1 MKTTKIADNY
11 EDYKGSGVYADLLL
25 DLTFKKAFNPDTQN
39 KVCLIELLNALLEG
53 EIDEPIEDVQSR
65 DKEHNDGSN
74 ENRTT
79 IFDLH
84 CVDSKNRKF
93 IIEVQIAKQENIVN
107 RAIYYAAQTVVSQGD
122 RGRGYKYGLDPVIT
136 VVFMEFSV
144 FDEQD
149 KYLRKAMLREKDG
162 TRISRTLNFVFVE
175 LPKFRKKLEELETN
189 LDKCLYALC
198 HIKELRKMPSKYT
211 GSSFELLFRTAE
223 LAKFSKEE
231 QKMIDAAQKAK
242 WDAYAIQSY
251 REQEDARIRE
261 EAARLRAE
269 KARVREESA
278 RVREEEARIQKERS
292 RVQEEASRVQEEAS
306 RVQEEVSRVQEENA
320 RVQAEKSRVQAEK
333 SRLQE
338 ETVRI
343 QEEISRQQKEAARL
357 RNENVLICE
366 KQVQLDEMKLNLQ
379 KEKLQL
385 AKRLKMSGVP
395 LNELASIFQLSQQE
409 LENI

>member
-53 EIDEPIEDVQSR
+53 EIEEPIEDVQSR

-261 EAARLRAE
+261 EAVRLRAE
-269 KARVREESA
+269 KARVQAE
-278 RVREEEARIQKERS
+278 KS
-292 RVQEEASRVQEEAS
+292 RLQEETV

-320 RVQAEKSRVQAEK
+320 RVQAEK

-366 KQVQLDEMKLNLQ
+366 KQAQLDEMKLNLQ

>member
-292 RVQEEASRVQEEAS
+292 RVQEEASRVQEE
-306 RVQEEVSRVQEENA
+306 VSRVQEENA
-320 RVQAEKSRVQAEK
+320 RVQAEKSRVQEETVRIQEEK

-366 KQVQLDEMKLNLQ
+366 KQAQLDEMKLNLQ

>member
-1 MKTTKIADNY
+1 MKTTNVPDNY
-11 EDYKGSGVYADLLL
+11 EDYRGSGVYADLLL

-84 CVDSKNRKF
+84 CVDTKKRKF
-93 IIEVQIAKQENIVN
+93 IIEVQIAPQENIVN
-107 RAIYYAAQTVVSQGD
+107 RAIYYASQTVVSQGE
-122 RGRGYKYGLDPVIT
+122 RGRGYSYSLDPVIT
-136 VVFMEFSV
+136 VMFMEFSV

-162 TRISRTLNFVFVE
+162 ARISQTLNFVFVE
-175 LPKFRKKLEELETN
+175 LPKFRKKLEELETD

-251 REQEDARIRE
+251 REKESARLQEESARLQEESARLQEESVRLQEKDVRLQKEKSRLQEENTRMQE
-261 EAARLRAE
+261 EAARIQEENARVQAE
-269 KARVREESA
+269 KSCL
-278 RVREEEARIQKERS
+278 
-292 RVQEEASRVQEEAS
+292 
-306 RVQEEVSRVQEENA
+306 QEENA
-320 RVQAEKSRVQAEK
+320 RVQAEKSRLQEENTRVQAEK

-338 ETVRI
+338 ENARV
-343 QEEISRQQKEAARL
+343 QEEAARL
-357 RNENVLICE
+357 QEE
-366 KQVQLDEMKLNLQ
+366 KRHVAKL
-379 KEKLQL
+379 
-385 AKRLKMSGVP
+385 LKASGVP
-395 LNELASIFQLSQQE
+395 LDEIAARIHLSKEELKTL
-409 LENI
+409 

>member
-1 MKTTKIADNY
+1 MKTTKIADSY

-65 DKEHNDGSN
+65 NKEYNDGSN

-84 CVDSKNRKF
+84 CVDTKRRKF

-107 RAIYYAAQTVVSQGD
+107 RAIYYAAQTIVSQGE
-122 RGRGYKYGLDPVIT
+122 RGRGYGYGLDPVIT

-162 TRISRTLNFVFVE
+162 ARISRTLNFVFVE
-175 LPKFRKKLEELETN
+175 LPKFRKKLEELDTN

-198 HIKELRKMPSKYT
+198 HIKELRKMPSTYT

-251 REQEDARIRE
+251 REKEDARIRE
-261 EAARLRAE
+261 EKARIRAE
-269 KARVREESA
+269 KARVREE
-278 RVREEEARIQKERS
+278 EARLQAEKSRVQEENA
-292 RVQEEASRVQEEAS
+292 RVQEEASRVQEEA
-306 RVQEEVSRVQEENA
+306 A
-320 RVQAEKSRVQAEK
+320 RV
-333 SRLQE
+333 
-338 ETVRI
+338 

-357 RNENVLICE
+357 LNENVLICE
-366 KQVQLDEMKLNLQ
+366 KQAQLDEMKLNLQ
-379 KEKLQL
+379 KEKLQF

>member
-1 MKTTKIADNY
+1 MKTTNVPDNY
-11 EDYKGSGVYADLLL
+11 EDYRGSGVYADLLL

-261 EAARLRAE
+261 EAARLRTE
-269 KARVREESA
+269 KARVPAE
-278 RVREEEARIQKERS
+278 KS
-292 RVQEEASRVQEEAS
+292 RVQEEASRVQAEKS
-306 RVQEEVSRVQEENA
+306 RVQEEVSRVQE
-320 RVQAEKSRVQAEK
+320 
-333 SRLQE
+333 
-338 ETVRI
+338 
-343 QEEISRQQKEAARL
+343 EAARL

-366 KQVQLDEMKLNLQ
+366 KQAQLDEMKLNLQ

>member
-84 CVDSKNRKF
+84 CVDTKKRKF
-93 IIEVQIAKQENIVN
+93 IIEVQIAPQENIVN
-107 RAIYYAAQTVVSQGD
+107 RAIYYASQTVVSQGE
-122 RGRGYKYGLDPVIT
+122 RGRGYSYSLDPVIT
-136 VVFMEFSV
+136 VMFMEFSV

-162 TRISRTLNFVFVE
+162 ARISQTLNFVFVE
-175 LPKFRKKLEELETN
+175 LPKFRKKLEELETD

-261 EAARLRAE
+261 EAARLRTE
-269 KARVREESA
+269 K
-278 RVREEEARIQKERS
+278 
-292 RVQEEASRVQEEAS
+292 
-306 RVQEEVSRVQEENA
+306 A

-333 SRLQE
+333 F
-338 ETVRI
+338 RI

-366 KQVQLDEMKLNLQ
+366 KQAQLDEMKLNLQ

>member
-25 DLTFKKAFNPDTQN
+25 DVTFKKAFNPDTQN
-39 KVCLIELLNALLEG
+39 KVCLIALLNALLEG

-65 DKEHNDGSN
+65 DKEYNDGSN
-74 ENRTT
+74 ESRTT

-84 CVDSKNRKF
+84 CVDTKRRKF

-107 RAIYYAAQTVVSQGD
+107 RAIYYASQTVVSQGD

-198 HIKELRKMPSKYT
+198 HIKELRKMPSTYT

-251 REQEDARIRE
+251 REQEDARLRNEDTRLRNEDARIRE
-261 EAARLRAE
+261 EKARIRAE
-269 KARVREESA
+269 KARVREEEA
-278 RVREEEARIQKERS
+278 RVQAEKFHLQEENA
-292 RVQEEASRVQEEAS
+292 RVQEEASRVQEEF
-306 RVQEEVSRVQEENA
+306 
-320 RVQAEKSRVQAEK
+320 
-333 SRLQE
+333 
-338 ETVRI
+338 
-343 QEEISRQQKEAARL
+343 SRQQKEATRL
-357 RNENVLICE
+357 LNENVLICE
-366 KQVQLDEMKLNLQ
+366 KQAQLDEMKLNLQ

>member
-65 DKEHNDGSN
+65 DKEYSDGSN
-74 ENRTT
+74 ESRTT

-107 RAIYYAAQTVVSQGD
+107 RAIYYASQTVVSQGD

-198 HIKELRKMPSKYT
+198 HIKELRKMPSTYT

-251 REQEDARIRE
+251 REKEDARIRE
-261 EAARLRAE
+261 EADRLRAE
-269 KARVREESA
+269 KARVREEEA
-278 RVREEEARIQKERS
+278 RVQAEKS
-292 RVQEEASRVQEEAS
+292 HLQEEA
-306 RVQEEVSRVQEENA
+306 A
-320 RVQAEKSRVQAEK
+320 RVQAEKSRVQEETV
-333 SRLQE
+333 RLQE
-338 ETVRI
+338 EASRV

-357 RNENVLICE
+357 RDENVLICE
-366 KQVQLDEMKLNLQ
+366 KQAQLDEMKLNLQ

>member
-1 MKTTKIADNY
+1 MKTTNVPDNY
-11 EDYKGSGVYADLLL
+11 EDYRGSGVYADLLL

-84 CVDSKNRKF
+84 CVDTKKRKF
-93 IIEVQIAKQENIVN
+93 IIEVQIAPQENIVN
-107 RAIYYAAQTVVSQGD
+107 RAIYYASQTVVSQGE
-122 RGRGYKYGLDPVIT
+122 RGRGYSYSLDPVIT
-136 VVFMEFSV
+136 VMFMEFSV

-162 TRISRTLNFVFVE
+162 ARISQTLNFVFVE
-175 LPKFRKKLEELETN
+175 LPKFRKKLEELETD

-251 REQEDARIRE
+251 REKESARLQEESARLQEESVRLQEESVRLQEKDVRLQKEKSRLQEENTRMQE
-261 EAARLRAE
+261 EAARIQEENARVQAE
-269 KARVREESA
+269 KSCL
-278 RVREEEARIQKERS
+278 
-292 RVQEEASRVQEEAS
+292 
-306 RVQEEVSRVQEENA
+306 QEENA
-320 RVQAEKSRVQAEK
+320 RVQAEKSRLQEENARVQAEK
-333 SRLQE
+333 SCLQE
-338 ETVRI
+338 EKRHV
-343 QEEISRQQKEAARL
+343 A
-357 RNENVLICE
+357 
-366 KQVQLDEMKLNLQ
+366 KL
-379 KEKLQL
+379 
-385 AKRLKMSGVP
+385 LKASGVP
-395 LNELASIFQLSQQE
+395 LDEIAARIHLSKEELKTL
-409 LENI
+409 

>member
-107 RAIYYAAQTVVSQGD
+107 RAIYYASQTVVSQGD

-261 EAARLRAE
+261 EAARLRTE
-269 KARVREESA
+269 K
-278 RVREEEARIQKERS
+278 
-292 RVQEEASRVQEEAS
+292 
-306 RVQEEVSRVQEENA
+306 A

-333 SRLQE
+333 F
-338 ETVRI
+338 RI

-366 KQVQLDEMKLNLQ
+366 KQAQLDEMKLNLQ